1 METIASVK
9 FIGQNITRSGLQS
22 VETKPE
28 VPKPSKPQTAHR
40 SVTYVQSPSS
50 SGVSDSGG
58 SQQLNSA
65 TTTPKASS
73 TSGQAKGGRTSP
85 ATSPEDRVVGLL
97 KASETQILMHRDEA
111 GMDDDQAAKSSSTT
125 TTTTMPPPVA
135 PFTTEATATLDEN
148 EMNDT
153 LEERITT
160 KGVMGAQT
168 AVDNEE

>member
-73 TSGQAKGGRTSP
+73 AGQAKGNRTSP

-111 GMDDDQAAKSSSTT
+111 VMDVDEAANGSNTATT
-125 TTTTMPPPVA
+125 TATTMPPHVA

-148 EMNDT
+148 ENDAR
-153 LEERITT
+153 EEKISTIDV
-160 KGVMGAQT
+160 KGAR
-168 AVDNEE
+168 AKVDNEE

>member
-73 TSGQAKGGRTSP
+73 TSDQAKGGRTSP

-111 GMDDDQAAKSSSTT
+111 GMNDDQAAKSSSTT
-125 TTTTMPPPVA
+125 TT
-135 PFTTEATATLDEN
+135 
-148 EMNDT
+148 
-153 LEERITT
+153 RS
-160 KGVMGAQT
+160 QT
-168 AVDNEE
+168 FLLVTIEFSVFDLA